1 MIFLQSYKKYAVFSG
16 RATRKEYWLFHLFY
30 FIGFI
35 VLINIEEM
43 LGSEGNFFMLW
54 LFGHIIP
61 QIAVGVRRLH
71 DTSRSG
77 WMYLLMLIFPPWPIV
92 LFCLDGDKG
101 DNRFGANPK

>member
-35 VLINIEEM
+35 VLINIEDM

-54 LFGHIIP
+54 LFGHMIP

-77 WMYLLMLIFPPWPIV
+77 WMY
-92 LFCLDGDKG
+92 
-101 DNRFGANPK
+101 

>member
-1 MIFLQSYKKYAVFSG
+1 MIFLQAYKKYAVFSG

-54 LFGHIIP
+54 LFGHMIP

-71 DTSRSG
+71 DTNKSG
-77 WMYLLMLIFPPWPIV
+77 WMYLLILIFPPWPLV